1 MSEFFKAE
9 LKDKFLRYA
18 SERED
23 YFETRLLY
31 DEYLRPNYSLAY
43 VERLIKEIIDHEPE
57 LLDIMS
63 GNGIKIF
70 MLSATA
76 LTEEFLEEWGVTQLY
91 VREEEKWDAFLE
103 QLSDSKKLSRE
114 EKVHLGR
121 TNKAPQKKERIL
133 LKLLIGAVAVSFLF
147 TVFSMVKGIFFK
159 EEYVTNDQLTKALEK
174 IQSKEAKEEDLFSTV
189 EAQAAQDTLLG
200 ANEVDLTE
208 TGNLGQNP

>member
-43 VERLIKEIIDHEPE
+43 VEKLIKEIIDHEPE

-76 LTEEFLEEWGVTQLY
+76 LTEDFLEEGGFTQLY

>member
-63 GNGIKIF
+63 GNGRKIF